1 MTDKPRTSMLLGGG
15 LLLLMALP
23 IIPQSRPAEPK
34 GSYLQTCSQI
44 RMEGTIL
51 SAVCERPRSL
61 SSRTSINVAM
71 CGGDISNRDGSLFCF
86 ARPGTWGEGRAIPRG
101 TYVDTCDSWFV
112 VGTTLQARCRTRD
125 GKNQK
130 SFADLKN
137 CRMGGDIW
145 NIDGFLNCS
154 K

>member
-1 MTDKPRTSMLLGGG
+1 MTDKPRTSVLLGGG

-23 IIPQSRPAEPK
+23 IIPQSRPAAPR

-44 RMEGTIL
+44 RMEGSIL
-51 SAVCERPRSL
+51 SALCERPRSL
-61 SSRTSINVAM
+61 PPRSSINVAM
-71 CGGDISNRDGSLFCF
+71 CAGDISNKDGNLFCF
-86 ARPGTWGEGRAIPRG
+86 ARPGTWGQGRAIPRG
-101 TYVDTCDSWFV
+101 SYVDSCDSVFV
-112 VGTTLQARCRTRD
+112 VGTTLQARCRSRD
-125 GKNQK
+125 GRYQK
-130 SFADLKN
+130 SLADLTK